1 VWASATIVGKST
13 DPQDIERAKGAARRT
28 YVRRAS
34 FCGSLP
40 TLEDQKA
47 PASPGAFWSLQNSSK
62 LARRRKIQHRQQRMN
77 CDDDADQTKLTRGLD
92 ALTCGLDAI
101 VSRIRRWRLL
111 IGFLGVP
118 FVGFVMAD
126 NAPSD
131 SADLAMACH
140 MARDAPNDSAFDTS
154 LRLGGGSERY
164 AQNGGTKDQRLHR
177 GSPKKPAAASIA
189 LR

>member
-1 VWASATIVGKST
+1 M
-13 DPQDIERAKGAARRT
+13 
-28 YVRRAS
+28 
-34 FCGSLP
+34 
-40 TLEDQKA
+40 
-47 PASPGAFWSLQNSSK
+47 
-62 LARRRKIQHRQQRMN
+62 QHRQQRMN

-111 IGFLGVP
+111 IGFLGVS
-118 FVGFVMAD
+118 FIGFVMAD

-154 LRLGGGSERY
+154 LRLGGGSERH

-177 GSPKKPAAASIA
+177 DSPKKPAAASIRLA
-189 LR
+189 VIGSQKRCDMTSDNRPGGRSSGPAAEVTETPIAGVIQPSRLRQPHVNQMSWTAH